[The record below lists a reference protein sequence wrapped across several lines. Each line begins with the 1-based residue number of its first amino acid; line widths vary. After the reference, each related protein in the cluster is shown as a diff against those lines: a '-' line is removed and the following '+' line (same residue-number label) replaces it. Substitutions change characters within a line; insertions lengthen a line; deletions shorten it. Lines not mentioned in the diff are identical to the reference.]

1 MQLRLV
7 KIQRIVTRLALAV
20 TIVALST
27 ALVTSKPVTSIDRV
41 LSQGVLRMVTVEG
54 PTTYYQS
61 VRGKDGFEYFLAK
74 AFADH
79 LGVELKISVGQD
91 LTSMLHTLTG
101 PQANFAGAGVAV
113 TDERKKWLHFS
124 RPYDQVEQTVIYR
137 LGTPKPESIEDLS
150 SGRLVVVIGSSHHA
164 RLKSL
169 RESHPSLSWEALDN
183 TEMLGLM
190 HLVHSGEADYAVI
203 DSSAFSINRSIYPK
217 ARAAFQLS
225 NPDPLAWAFPKHI
238 DTSLVQAAN
247 DFLDEYQASGE
258 LDRLKKHFYSP
269 TEAFTVGG
277 SQVFNQRIQKRL
289 PNYEELFRQTA
300 EEYNLDWHLLAAI
313 AYQESHWDPLATS
326 PTGVRGLMMLT
337 KITAREMGVPDR
349 LDPMQSVRGGA
360 EYFLKLKQRLPKYI
374 VEPDRTWFALA
385 AYNVGLGHLEDAQLL
400 AYKHGAN
407 PNQWGEV
414 QRYLPLLS
422 QRKYFNNTRYGFARG
437 KEPVNYVEN
446 IRHFRTILRWRS
458 QEEKRM
464 LQAVLETKYRNL
476 RTPTLYSL

>member
-1 MQLRLV
+1 
-7 KIQRIVTRLALAV
+7 
-20 TIVALST
+20 
-27 ALVTSKPVTSIDRV
+27 
-41 LSQGVLRMVTVEG
+41 
-54 PTTYYQS
+54 
-61 VRGKDGFEYFLAK
+61 
-74 AFADH
+74 
-79 LGVELKISVGQD
+79 
-91 LTSMLHTLTG
+91 
-101 PQANFAGAGVAV
+101 
-113 TDERKKWLHFS
+113 
-124 RPYDQVEQTVIYR
+124 
-137 LGTPKPESIEDLS
+137 
-150 SGRLVVVIGSSHHA
+150 
-164 RLKSL
+164 
-169 RESHPSLSWEALDN
+169 
-183 TEMLGLM
+183 
-190 HLVHSGEADYAVI
+190 
-203 DSSAFSINRSIYPK
+203 
-217 ARAAFQLS
+217 
-225 NPDPLAWAFPKHI
+225 
-238 DTSLVQAAN
+238 
-247 DFLDEYQASGE
+247 
-258 LDRLKKHFYSP
+258 
-269 TEAFTVGG
+269 
-277 SQVFNQRIQKRL
+277 VFNQRIQKRL